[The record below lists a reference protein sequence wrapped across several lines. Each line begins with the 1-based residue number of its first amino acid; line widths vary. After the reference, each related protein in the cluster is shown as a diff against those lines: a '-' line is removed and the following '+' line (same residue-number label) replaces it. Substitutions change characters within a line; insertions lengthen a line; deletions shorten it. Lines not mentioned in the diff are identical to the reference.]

1 MGFKSKYK
9 GFEVEILLDKIA
21 SINDDDGS
29 QEIPE
34 DLLEIINSLY
44 TSNFNEDFNN
54 DFTI

>member
-9 GFEVEILLDKIA
+9 GFEIENLLDKIA

-34 DLLEIINSLY
+34 DLLEVINSLY
-44 TSNFNEDFNN
+44 TSNFNEDFNK